1 MSSIVLDAS
10 ALLAVLNREPGA
22 DKLTPQLLNI
32 ATSSTVN
39 LAEVQSKLVN
49 RGLMPQEAWEATI
62 SPIREAT
69 PFTLEHAM
77 TAGSLIAET
86 RALGLSLGDRA
97 CLALGLALSA
107 PVYTADK
114 SWKSLKL
121 GLRIHVI
128 R

>member
-1 MSSIVLDAS
+1 MNSVVLDAS

-49 RGLMPQEAWEATI
+49 RGLSPQEAWDATI

-69 PFTLEHAM
+69 SFTAEHAM
-77 TAGSLIAET
+77 TAGTLIAET
-86 RALGLSLGDRA
+86 RA
-97 CLALGLALSA
+97 
-107 PVYTADK
+107 
-114 SWKSLKL
+114 
-121 GLRIHVI
+121 
-128 R
+128 

>member
-10 ALLAVLNREPGA
+10 ALLAILNREPGA

-32 ATSSTVN
+32 ATSSTVH

-49 RGLMPQEAWEATI
+49 RGMRPQEAWEATI

-69 PFTLEHAM
+69 PFTPEHAM
-77 TAGSLIAET
+77 TAGNLIAET

>member
-1 MSSIVLDAS
+1 MNRIVLDAS
-10 ALLAVLNREPGA
+10 AILAVLNREPGA

-39 LAEVQSKLVN
+39 LAEVQGMLVN
-49 RGLMPQEAWEATI
+49 RGLNPQGAWEATI
-62 SPIREAT
+62 SPLREAT
-69 PFTLEHAM
+69 AFTIEHAM

-86 RALGLSLGDRA
+86 RSLGLSLGDRA
-97 CLALGLALSA
+97 CLALGLALKA

-121 GLRIHVI
+121 GLRIHII

>member
-1 MSSIVLDAS
+1 MNKIVLDAS
-10 ALLAVLNREPGA
+10 VLLAVLNREQGA
-22 DKLTPQLLNI
+22 DKLTPQLLNV

-49 RGLMPQEAWEATI
+49 RGLSPQEAWEATL
-62 SPIREAT
+62 SPIRESTA
-69 PFTLEHAM
+69 FTAEHAM
-77 TAGSLIAET
+77 TAGNLVAET
-86 RALGLSLGDRA
+86 RTLGLSLGDRA
-97 CLALGLALSA
+97 CLALGLALDA